1 MCENSLIHIQQK
13 LKSLNRLL
21 IKSSVIS
28 YPSSVEFTYLIDQKK
43 SKNVIK
49 LARYATS
56 IDHALMINDSKVLI
70 IKTMQ
75 VCLIIFPIL
84 LNGDK

>member
-43 SKNVIK
+43 IKKRDKTGTICNVNRSRTNEK
-49 LARYATS
+49 
-56 IDHALMINDSKVLI
+56 
-70 IKTMQ
+70 
-75 VCLIIFPIL
+75 
-84 LNGDK
+84 